1 MKEGNMKKGVV
12 LVLAFV
18 LAATMVFGAGAKE
31 AKDDKLTFAVIPMF
45 VGHPWFERCEYGAK
59 MAAEDLGIDLVY
71 VGPEKADA
79 ARQLDMFQDQVNKG
93 VDAILVAVSEA
104 AMWEAPIANAIAQGV
119 PVFGFDIGG
128 PGTVWLASGWETVQ
142 SGINI
147 AEGIVKDIGGKGKV
161 AILTGSLGSPLLAER
176 QRAAESVFAKYP
188 DIEVIGVFPTEDD
201 YERAL
206 SVSESIL
213 QANPD
218 LAGFACMVTTC
229 VPASARA
236 AENAGVGGKVSIW
249 GVAMGQQ
256 NADYVKRG
264 TVKGGLI
271 LDPGKMTYLGMKIAY
286 DYVTQNGKLPTGNEE
301 YGWAGKPVTVVDAK
315 ASYAPDVLLTA
326 ENVDDFEF

>member
-1 MKEGNMKKGVV
+1 MKKGL
-12 LVLAFV
+12 LVIVTFIMV
-18 LAATMVFGAGAKE
+18 ATMVFGAGGRETAS
-31 AKDDKLTFAVIPMF
+31 DKMTFAVIPMF

-59 MAAEDLGIDLVY
+59 IAADELGIDLVY
-71 VGPEKADA
+71 LGPEKADA
-79 ARQLDMFQDQVNKG
+79 ARQLDIFQDQVNRG
-93 VDAILVAVSEA
+93 VDAILVAVSESE
-104 AMWEAPIANAIAQGV
+104 MWETPIANAIAKGV

-128 PGTVWLASGWETVQ
+128 PGTIWLASGWETVQ

-147 AEGIVKDIGGKGKV
+147 AEGIVKDINGRGKV
-161 AILTGSLGSPLLAER
+161 AILTGSLGSPFLAAR
-176 QRAAESVFAKYP
+176 QRAAESVFAKHP
-188 DIEVIGVFPTEDD
+188 GIEVIGVFPTEDD

-206 SVSESIL
+206 SVSESLL
-213 QANPD
+213 QAHPD
-218 LAGFACMVTTC
+218 LAGFACMTTTC

-236 AENAGVGGKVSIW
+236 SENAGVGGKVSIW

-271 LDPGKMTYLGMKIAY
+271 LDPGKMTYLGMRIAY
-286 DYVTQNGKLPTGNEE
+286 DYITKNGKLPTGNED
-301 YGWAGKPVTVVDAK
+301 YGWAGSPVTIVADR

>member
-1 MKEGNMKKGVV
+1 MEVIMKKGLILVV
-12 LVLAFV
+12 AFI
-18 LAATMVFGAGAKE
+18 LAATMVFGAGQQEVAK
-31 AKDDKLTFAVIPMF
+31 DKLTFAVIPMF

-59 MAAEDLGIDLVY
+59 KAAEDLDINLVY
-71 VGPEKADA
+71 LGPEKADA
-79 ARQLDMFQDQVNKG
+79 ARQLDIFQDQVNKG

-104 AMWEAPIANAIAQGV
+104 DMWEVPIANAIKQGI

-128 PGTVWLASGWETVQ
+128 PGTIWLASGWETVQ

-147 AEGIVKDIGGKGKV
+147 AEGVVKDIGGKGKV
-161 AILTGSLGSPLLAER
+161 AILTGSLGSPFLAAR
-176 QRAAESVFAKYP
+176 QRASESVFAKYP

-201 YERAL
+201 YEKAL
-206 SVSESIL
+206 SASESIL

-218 LAGFACMVTTC
+218 LAGFACMTTTC

-236 AENAGVGGKVSIW
+236 TENAGLGGKVSIW

-271 LDPGKMTYLGMKIAY
+271 LDSGKMTYLGMQIAY
-286 DYVTQNGKLPTGNEE
+286 DYVTKDGKLPTGGEE
-301 YGWAGKPVTVVDAK
+301 YGWAGKPVTVVAEK